1 MYVTQDPLVRHPDGV
16 SIGEHRAAGRRRL
29 LAAPL
34 WISLQLMMIAVIVM
48 GLLVQGEY
56 VMMRLVIDEL
66 LPGATAD
73 QRTAV
78 GIVVTL
84 AYLIVWASVGFCVA
98 RASAV
103 IHEVGVPGGKVPRMA
118 AIRQF
123 GVVGAIAVIFELAVM
138 AGAAYS
144 RADALATTAGRD
156 ARSAEI
162 LSNSEADEAVLD
174 AVAKEAYDNVFGR
187 DLLWTLLTLGVLAIA
202 ALVAGLAVHSLAKSA
217 GVGIAEARI
226 GRARRQA
233 DRARA
238 DMVKAQA
245 EVEALQAAK
254 QARAEGARKA
264 EAALTERYHN
274 HGPAHARVY
283 LVARKGNPEFTDYLI
298 PAPGPES

>member
-1 MYVTQDPLVRHPDGV
+1 
-16 SIGEHRAAGRRRL
+16 
-29 LAAPL
+29 
-34 WISLQLMMIAVIVM
+34 
-48 GLLVQGEY
+48 
-56 VMMRLVIDEL
+56 
-66 LPGATAD
+66 
-73 QRTAV
+73 
-78 GIVVTL
+78 
-84 AYLIVWASVGFCVA
+84 
-98 RASAV
+98 
-103 IHEVGVPGGKVPRMA
+103 MA

-123 GVVGAIAVIFELAVM
+123 GVVGAIAVIFGLAVM

-187 DLLWTLLTLGVLAIA
+187 DLWTLLTLGVGNRCAGGRPGGALAC
-202 ALVAGLAVHSLAKSA
+202 KSA

-226 GRARRQA
+226 DGASAGRPRQNPIWS
-233 DRARA
+233 RLKRSRST
-238 DMVKAQA
+238 
-245 EVEALQAAK
+245 QAAK

-283 LVARKGNPEFTDYLI
+283 LVARKGNPSSRLSGSRPRTGKLI
-298 PAPGPES
+298 AR